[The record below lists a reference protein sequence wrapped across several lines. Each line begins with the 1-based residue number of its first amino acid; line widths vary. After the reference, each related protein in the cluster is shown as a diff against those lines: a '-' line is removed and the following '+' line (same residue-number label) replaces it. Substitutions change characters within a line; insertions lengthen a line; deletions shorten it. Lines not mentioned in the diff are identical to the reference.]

1 MVYGLLI
8 RNLMVG
14 IMTMSMKLIL
24 KSNLIAMAA
33 GFTMLV
39 SAGAASAQSMER
51 LSQADANGDGSISWQ
66 EMVDMRAGIFE
77 RLDRNGNGVADA
89 DDSPRFGPGK
99 SRFDDAFG
107 QMKNFDTNGD
117 GRITKSEMLDA
128 PSPLF
133 EKGDTN
139 NDKVLSAD
147 ELAALRTE
155 VEQK

>member
-1 MVYGLLI
+1 MIV
-8 RNLMVG
+8 
-14 IMTMSMKLIL
+14 TMKIVL
-24 KSNLIAMAA
+24 KSNILAMAS
-33 GFTMLV
+33 GFVILV
-39 SAGAASAQSMER
+39 SAGAASAQSMDR
-51 LSQADANGDGSISWQ
+51 ITQADANGDGSIAWQ
-66 EMVDMRAGIFE
+66 EMVDMRAGIFD
-77 RLDRNGNGVADA
+77 RLDRNGDSVINS

-99 SRFDDAFG
+99 SRFEEALNQVKAADA
-107 QMKNFDTNGD
+107 NSD

-147 ELAALRTE
+147 ELAAVRAQ